1 MPASSGGWRRRGV
14 FPLSREGEG
23 WGEGGRATAA
33 QPPTAAKERM
43 PATSGRGR
51 RRGVFPLSREGEG
64 WGEGGRATAA
74 QPPTVDYKDYLD

>member
-1 MPASSGGWRRRGV
+1 MPDRSERG
-14 FPLSREGEG
+14 
-23 WGEGGRATAA
+23 
-33 QPPTAAKERM
+33 K
-43 PATSGRGR
+43 